1 MTIEFRFEAKL
12 PNIACTLFGHDLRPI
27 KRTALLV
34 YNQLPEKQC
43 QRCGKEFY
51 ATENRVSVGNLV
63 SFKRFIPKK
72 LKKKNEQRNKKHS
85 K

>member
-12 PNIACTLFGHDLRPI
+12 PNIVCSILKHDTRPI
-27 KRTALLV
+27 KRTTLLV

-43 QRCGKEFY
+43 QRCGREFY
-51 ATENRVSVGNLV
+51 ATENKVNVGNLV
-63 SFKRFIPKK
+63 TFKRLIPKK